1 MAYTPNP
8 GQATSPLD
16 ATITTP
22 GAFNTAQ
29 FGSVGGQIATEKVV
43 STLYDYNP
51 FSILRNIHERH
62 NHEAGIRLLWKA
74 FGWSRG
80 VNAPTT
86 GHYEAEWKDSLV
98 KVGSIITASTGA
110 GTNVVL
116 ALHTDM
122 MYNASQTV
130 SGAARQASYPRI
142 GDIIYLPDGKSAR
155 VTAKNVTTTPHQI
168 TVTPLLSTVDLAG
181 SITAGQSY
189 FIASNAHGEG
199 SNIPEGVLPRLLKYT
214 NTFQIVKE
222 ACGSTG
228 SDLTNQL
235 FVNPIQN
242 QDGSIFLRLDKD
254 MMFRFEKRAG
264 GALLW
269 GQPINN
275 ITEFNAEVGFD
286 INVKGTEGLIFFIE
300 TNGYEDL
307 YTAGSYSTADLYAIT
322 GIYDQEQA
330 GTNILFTHEG
340 YGIFVETEQVFSDF
354 FSNDVSPALMKNV
367 AMQTGIP
374 AEDMQPFESS
384 DFVFYSGFRGA
395 KLGGYYI
402 HFKKIWEF
410 NEAVGAG
417 AAGYNWS
424 KTRIFMPYGST
435 VNRANGATVPFV
447 GYEYKQLGNYSRE
460 TVIADF
466 GGAGVA
472 GIGGILDTPVN
483 GWDLRRKAMISE
495 IAGHYACPNLLVIQ
509 KPDA

>member
-1 MAYTPNP
+1 MAFAPNL
-8 GQATSPLD
+8 GQATNPGD
-16 ATITTP
+16 ATITSP
-22 GAFNTAQ
+22 APFNAAQ
-29 FGSVGGQIATEKVV
+29 FGGVGGQLATEQVV

-51 FSILRNIHERH
+51 FAILRNIHERH

-98 KVGSIITASTGA
+98 KVGSIDTASTGA
-110 GTNVVL
+110 GTNVIINL
-116 ALHTDM
+116 DADM

-130 SGAARQASYPRI
+130 SGSARQASYPRV
-142 GDIIYLPDGKSAR
+142 GDIIYLPDGKAAR
-155 VTAKNVTTTPHQI
+155 VTAKTVSSSPHKL
-168 TVTPLLSTVDLAG
+168 TLTPLNSAVDLDG
-181 SITAGQSY
+181 SITAGESY

-222 ACGSTG
+222 ACGATG
-228 SDLTNQL
+228 SDLSNQT
-235 FVNPIQN
+235 FVQPITG

-275 ITEFNAEVGFD
+275 VTEFNSEVGFD
-286 INVKGTEGLIFFIE
+286 IDVKGTEGLIYFIE
-300 TNGYEDL
+300 TNAHEDE
-307 YTAGSYSTADLYAIT
+307 YTAGSYGTADLYAVT

-330 GTNILFTHEG
+330 GTNTLFTHEG
-340 YGIFVETEQVFSDF
+340 YGIFVETEQVFADF
-354 FSNDVSPALMKNV
+354 FSNDVSPALMKTV
-367 AMQTGIP
+367 GMQQGIP
-374 AEDMQPFESS
+374 QEDMQPFESS

-417 AAGYNWS
+417 AAGYNWTN
-424 KTRIFMPYGST
+424 TRIFMPYGST

-472 GIGGILDTPVN
+472 GINGVLDSPVN
-483 GWDLRRKAMISE
+483 GWDLRRKSMIAE
-495 IAGHYACPNLLVIQ
+495 IGGHYACPNLLVMQ